1 MASKPSVF
9 QFPKLFHRLYNQHSK
24 VVQHLIKLRES
35 KQYRL
40 EQKSLLIQGMEAT
53 REMRDRNIPLTSLI
67 VTATKTPH
75 SEEAIQ
81 YPALQVLQH
90 PDAFKARYH
99 YLTDV
104 DLTRRILGT
113 AAKPDNHDIY
123 AEIPLPPHDLP
134 SKNKLDRLLVLDH
147 VNDNDDL
154 GNLVWTGE
162 ALGWN
167 AGVLTTRTC
176 DLYNGYTIR
185 ASRGSS
191 LRWKYQ
197 NVPLVDLV
205 AFLKSYD
212 MTPLVAEVMPNH
224 SWALQRNKNNKN
236 KKNSKAV
243 PLVNDLWSPL
253 TGHYDDVNNKAT
265 LGSGIWLWNFRN
277 KQEAKLPNRPALI
290 LSTSHGGIKGLDDEI
305 RISMPMMDSVE
316 NLNVVSSGWLCAE
329 GRLSLNTGD
338 TIFRFW
344 CMFLFFLLHI
354 FILLLL
360 FLFIDM
366 GRRKIKI
373 QPIHDDRNRQVTF
386 LKRKNGLMKKAY
398 ELSVLCGCDIALI
411 VFNSNNKLVQY
422 SSSDIDNVLMR
433 YTEYGEPYET
443 KTNGDFALGE
453 NRDDVS
459 FEFSDN
465 EAISTSSTIVQ
476 RHESGYMTEPPLPPA
491 PHHHQQH
498 QVLKTIQQDPIAL
511 DISTYPVYQSNQN
524 QYPMYSDSQSLK
536 PMIQTQPRYEASN
549 LRSTIDSNA
558 DMTAVATVQN
568 RWVNTPE
575 QGNSYTSPLPSTPAT
590 IAEASDQYKLL
601 STTSLPRNLSSSSS
615 SSASASA
622 SLSPSPHIANT
633 TGPNDAS
640 SSRSNDGHLDDDN
653 SSIYYQQR
661 PKLTLNIPKESADV
675 NNGMNKSN
683 SQISLTNTT
692 NINAST
698 RSFVN
703 NENTGSHHPTTK
715 SGTTTTTASRPMTS
729 SAQQAFAQNL
739 PSPSS
744 FYPHFYQIQNELP
757 SPLHFATT
765 PATATNPNSTA
776 ASSFYW
782 PPPSSSSTN
791 NNSNNNDASN
801 SKSSK
806 WTYNNISQQQ
816 PQQLPPAQ
824 HLKRGNPMDE
834 RDNAPNTKK
843 IKNI

>member
-1 MASKPSVF
+1 
-9 QFPKLFHRLYNQHSK
+9 
-24 VVQHLIKLRES
+24 
-35 KQYRL
+35 
-40 EQKSLLIQGMEAT
+40 MEAT

-75 SEEAIQ
+75 SEEAIE

-90 PDAFKARYH
+90 PDAFKAKFH
-99 YLTDV
+99 YLMD
-104 DLTRRILGT
+104 
-113 AAKPDNHDIY
+113 
-123 AEIPLPPHDLP
+123 
-134 SKNKLDRLLVLDH
+134 LDRLLVLDH
-147 VNDNDDL
+147 VNDNDNL
-154 GNLVWTGE
+154 GNLVWTSE

-167 AGVLTTRTC
+167 AGVITTRTC
-176 DLYNGYTIR
+176 NLYNGYTIR

-191 LRWKYQ
+191 LRWKYE
-197 NVPLVDLV
+197 NVPVPDLV
-205 AFLKSYD
+205 KFLKSYG

-224 SWALQRNKNNKN
+224 SWTLN
-236 KKNSKAV
+236 KKNTGNSKAAAT
-243 PLVNDLWSPL
+243 DLWSPL

-265 LGSGIWLWNFRN
+265 LDSGIWLWNFGS
-277 KQEAKLPNRPALI
+277 KQEAKLPKRPALI
-290 LSTSHGGIKGLDDEI
+290 LSTSHNGIKGLDDEI
-305 RISMPMMDSVE
+305 RISMPMNDSVE
-316 NLNVVSSGWLCAE
+316 NLNVVSADFGACFFFFYFIFLSSYYYFYSLTWDAE
-329 GRLSLNTGD
+329 KSE
-338 TIFRFW
+338 
-344 CMFLFFLLHI
+344 
-354 FILLLL
+354 
-360 FLFIDM
+360 
-366 GRRKIKI
+366 I
-373 QPIHDDRNRQVTF
+373 QPIHDNCNRQVTF

-443 KTNGDFALGE
+443 KTNGDFALSE
-453 NRDDVS
+453 THDDAS

-476 RHESGYMTEPPLPPA
+476 RHESGYMNETPLPPA
-491 PHHHQQH
+491 PPHHQ
-498 QVLKTIQQDPIAL
+498 VMKTIQQDPMAL
-511 DISTYPVYQSNQN
+511 DISSYPVYQSNQN

-558 DMTAVATVQN
+558 DMTAAAAVQN

-575 QGNSYTSPLPSTPAT
+575 QSTTYTSPLPSTPAT

-633 TGPNDAS
+633 TGPNDIS

-653 SSIYYQQR
+653 PSLYYQQR
-661 PKLTLNIPKESADV
+661 PKLTLNIPKESADGS
-675 NNGMNKSN
+675 NGMNKSS

-703 NENTGSHHPTTK
+703 NENNSSHHPTTK
-715 SGTTTTTASRPMTS
+715 SGTTTIAHRPMTS
-729 SAQQAFAQNL
+729 SAQQQQQQPFAQNL

-791 NNSNNNDASN
+791 NNNASN
-801 SKSSK
+801 SKQK
-806 WTYNNISQQQ
+806 WNNNNISQQQ
-816 PQQLPPAQ
+816 QQQQQQQ
-824 HLKRGNPMDE
+824 HLKRGNPMDG